1 MTVNV
6 ARWGNSLAVRLPKH
20 VIEAA
25 GLAEGAAVDVTVS
38 NDGTITLR
46 STKPEYTLQEL
57 VDGVTR
63 ENVHRE
69 TLWGKPTGKE
79 IW

>member
-1 MTVNV
+1 MTINV

-20 VIEAA
+20 VVESA
-25 GLAEGAAVDVTVS
+25 GLAEGASVNVTVS

-57 VDGVTR
+57 LKGVTK
-63 ENVHRE
+63 ENVHPE
-69 TLWGKPTGKE
+69 TDWGKPVGKE
-79 IW
+79 FW